1 LVRAQEEEQNP
12 NLIQVGIFVLY
23 SHKISHPN
31 VSKDSSNTTS
41 VKKSK
46 LPLFISLGIFVA
58 LIASYFFIPEAQQF
72 LDEAWNVL
80 TSEDEARIKEWVDD
94 FGWLGPVVLVLA
106 MIVQMFLLVIPS
118 LALMV
123 VSILAYGPIWGS
135 LIVYAAVFSA
145 STVGYGIGRYFG
157 PVLVS
162 KLIGPKTEDK
172 IEDFIDDY
180 GFWAVI
186 VTRFNPLLSN
196 DAISFVAGILK
207 MNYWKFIGATLLG
220 ITPLTIFVAIMG
232 RSTDSLQNGL
242 IWGSVV
248 SLVLFGGYIWWDKKK
263 RKKE

>member
-1 LVRAQEEEQNP
+1 M
-12 NLIQVGIFVLY
+12 
-23 SHKISHPN
+23 
-31 VSKDSSNTTS
+31 SKDSSNSTS
-41 VKKSK
+41 VTKSK
-46 LPLFISLGIFVA
+46 APLYISLGIV
-58 LIASYFFIPEAQQF
+58 LVLTASYFLIPEVQHF
-72 LDEAWNVL
+72 LNNAWNVL
-80 TSEDEARIKEWVDD
+80 TSEDEARIKEWVDG
-94 FGWLGPVVLVLA
+94 FGWMGPVVLILA

-118 LALMV
+118 IALMV

-157 PVLVS
+157 PILVS

-172 IEDFIDDY
+172 IEDFIEDY

-207 MNYWKFIGATLLG
+207 MNYWKFIGATMLG

-242 IWGSVV
+242 IWGSAV
-248 SLVLFGGYIWWDKKK
+248 SVVLFGGYVWWDKKIRGK
-263 RKKE
+263 R

>member
-1 LVRAQEEEQNP
+1 M
-12 NLIQVGIFVLY
+12 
-23 SHKISHPN
+23 
-31 VSKDSSNTTS
+31 SKDSSNSTS
-41 VKKSK
+41 VTKSK
-46 LPLFISLGIFVA
+46 APLYISLGIV
-58 LIASYFFIPEAQQF
+58 LVLTASYFLIPEVQHF
-72 LDEAWNVL
+72 LNNAWNVL
-80 TSEDEARIKEWVDD
+80 TSEDEARIKEWVDG
-94 FGWLGPVVLVLA
+94 FGWMGPVVLILA

-118 LALMV
+118 IALMV

-135 LIVYAAVFSA
+135 VIVYAAVFSA

-157 PVLVS
+157 PILVS

-172 IEDFIDDY
+172 IEDFIEDY

-207 MNYWKFIGATLLG
+207 MNYWKFIGATMLG

-242 IWGSVV
+242 IWGSAV
-248 SLVLFGGYIWWDKKK
+248 SVVLFGGYVWWDKKIRGK
-263 RKKE
+263 R